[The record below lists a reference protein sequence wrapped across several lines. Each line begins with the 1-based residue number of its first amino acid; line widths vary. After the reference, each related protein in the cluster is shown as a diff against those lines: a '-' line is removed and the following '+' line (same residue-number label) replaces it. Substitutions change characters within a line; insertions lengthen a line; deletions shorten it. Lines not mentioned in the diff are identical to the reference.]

1 MGRKTFAAAALIFIA
16 ISGPVVA
23 QNMADMDW
31 DSLPEPHH
39 LTRVLDVDQFLGQR
53 PSAPAPSAPSAS
65 SVAER
70 SEAVASGR
78 YVQIGAFRR
87 SENAQRQVDRI
98 KEAGLVGQLW
108 RQGSWYIAVMPQTE
122 RNSAETLRNWA
133 RRSGYTDA
141 FIRVIR

>member
-23 QNMADMDW
+23 QNMAEMDW

-65 SVAER
+65 SVAGR